1 MLPLSARKGNQGFT
15 LTEVLIIVV
24 IVGILAAIAV
34 PSFLG
39 WYNRQKVNQALTKVQ
54 GALKEAQREAIK
66 KSQGCQVK
74 LDTANKEVTAE
85 LLNSSGNPTG
95 KSCLVTGDRQLPS
108 GVSMATNISGSPPS
122 TIFSYRGTV
131 TLYDTGKV
139 VLFVEEYKKC
149 LALSSPLGI
158 MRKGN
163 FIGSTSDVTA
173 GTCQKETL

>member
-1 MLPLSARKGNQGFT
+1 MLPSSVHKSNQGFT
-15 LTEVLIIVV
+15 LPEVLIIVV

-66 KSQGCQVK
+66 RSKSC
-74 LDTANKEVTAE
+74 TVT
-85 LLNSSGNPTG
+85 LNTNTVTG
-95 KSCLVTGDRQLPS
+95 PCLVTGDRELPS

-158 MRKGN
+158 MRKGK
-163 FIGSTSDVTA
+163 FIGSTSDVTG
-173 GTCQKETL
+173 GTCEKETQ